1 MTRLRRMML
10 EELQRRN
17 YSDRTIRYYLQAV
30 ALFAKHFGKRPDQ
43 LGPDEL
49 RTYQAYLLRERKL
62 AVGTVVA
69 RVAALR
75 FFYVRTLKRHEF
87 REYLPYP
94 KDHRRLPTVLSL
106 EEVTRLID
114 AAGNLLRRALLMT
127 LYGTGM
133 RRTEVSLLKVTDVDS
148 QRMMIRVERGKGGAG
163 RDIPL
168 SPALLETL
176 REYWRWKK
184 PRTYLFPSSDR
195 KRGKEQPISDKT
207 VWYACTEAARHAGLT
222 KRVTPHTLRH
232 YVTFLT
238 MSCNGEPLRI
248 LAGKIRSPRAKPP
261 GITRHSLWRLQA
273 VPQGEESV
281 PRFMATPSSM
291 RRACFRENS
300 LLHSNRRFQMNLW
313 DSNSFVTKP
322 QGAQNLPV
330 NQVPSVSLFA
340 RGFCKRPDMPRRG
353 VLQGSRQ
360 NSLGVEHTA
369 HDGPVSTGTRMME

>member
-1 MTRLRRMML
+1 MTQLRRMML

-62 AVGTVVA
+62 AVGSVVA

-87 REYLPYP
+87 REDLPYP

-114 AAGNLLRRALLMT
+114 AAGNLLQRALLMT

-133 RRTEVSLLKVTDVDS
+133 RRTEVSLLKVSDIDS

-184 PRTYLFPSSDR
+184 PRTYLFQSSER

-207 VWYACTEAARHAGLT
+207 VWYACKEAARHAGLT
-222 KRVTPHTLRH
+222 KRVSPHCLRH
-232 YVTFLT
+232 SFATHLLEGGTDLRTIQILLGHGDLETTAKYLHLSQRHLRAVA
-238 MSCNGEPLRI
+238 NPLE
-248 LAGKIRSPRAKPP
+248 
-261 GITRHSLWRLQA
+261 SLQLS
-273 VPQGEESV
+273 SV
-281 PRFMATPSSM
+281 
-291 RRACFRENS
+291 RE
-300 LLHSNRRFQMNLW
+300 
-313 DSNSFVTKP
+313 
-322 QGAQNLPV
+322 A
-330 NQVPSVSLFA
+330 
-340 RGFCKRPDMPRRG
+340 
-353 VLQGSRQ
+353 SRQ
-360 NSLGVEHTA
+360 YHRKKNL
-369 HDGPVSTGTRMME
+369 